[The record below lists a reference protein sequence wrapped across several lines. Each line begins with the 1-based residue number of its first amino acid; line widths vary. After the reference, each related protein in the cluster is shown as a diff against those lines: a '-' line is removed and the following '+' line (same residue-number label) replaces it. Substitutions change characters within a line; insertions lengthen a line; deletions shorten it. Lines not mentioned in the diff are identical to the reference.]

1 MNVKAFSIGLLL
13 LSPAC
18 LIWAQDTSVSPRPTP
33 LSELIAEALKDNT
46 EILAAEHTWQ
56 AATHVRQQV
65 TTLPNPQF
73 TVQEFSVG
81 SPKPFAGFNTSNFA
95 YFGIGASQELPYPGK
110 LRLKGEAADRAA
122 DVQQAQI
129 AVACA
134 ALADEIKAAYLKL
147 AYLQQTLPLL
157 EASRNTLGQV
167 IETELARYRTG
178 QGSQADVLKAQLER
192 TKLIREI
199 TMHHEEV
206 GQVQADLKRL
216 LHRPQESP
224 DIVAQNLTMT
234 DLHYTSSELL
244 NFVRRQN
251 PEVKF
256 ETSKIGQQNAEL
268 RSAERAGK
276 PDFSVGYMYQRTG
289 DDFPAYYM
297 LTLNVIFQR
306 RQRVRAEMAGAA
318 ESLKAAADELDAQVQ
333 EQLAAVQKEYIA
345 AKSTAEVL
353 TEYSQGM
360 IPQADAGFRAVL
372 ADYQSSKQQLDS
384 VLNSLNE
391 VLALKREYE
400 QTLLEHETAIA
411 KLETLTGETLR

>member
-1 MNVKAFSIGLLL
+1 MNVHTFFVGLLL
-13 LSPAC
+13 LTAAYSTR
-18 LIWAQDTSVSPRPTP
+18 AQDPSASAEPTP
-33 LSELIAEALKDNT
+33 LAELIAEAKKSNT
-46 EILAAEHTWQ
+46 QIIAAEHTWQ

-73 TVQEFSVG
+73 TLQEFSVG

-129 AVACA
+129 AVARA
-134 ALADEIKAAYLKL
+134 SVVDEVKVAYLRL

-157 EASRNTLGQV
+157 DASRNTLGQI

-206 GQVQADLKRL
+206 GQVQSDLKRL

-224 DIVAQNLTMT
+224 DIVAEDLTIT
-234 DLHYTSSELL
+234 SLRYTSRELL
-244 NFVRRQN
+244 NFARKQN
-251 PEVKF
+251 PEVKL
-256 ETSKIGQQNAEL
+256 ETSTIEKQNAEL

-276 PDFSVGYMYQRTG
+276 PDFSIGYMYQRTG

-297 LTLNVIFQR
+297 LTFNVIFQR
-306 RQRVRAEMAGAA
+306 RQRVRAEVAEAA
-318 ESLKAAADELDAQVQ
+318 ESVKAAEDQLDAQVQ
-333 EQLAAVQKEYIA
+333 EQLATVQKEYIA
-345 AKSTAEVL
+345 VKSTAEVL
-353 TEYSQGM
+353 TEYSEGM

-372 ADYQSSKQQLDS
+372 ASYESNRQQLDS
-384 VLNSLNE
+384 VLTSFNE

-400 QTLLEHETAIA
+400 DTLFDHETAVA
-411 KLETLTGETLR
+411 KIESLTGETLR

>member
-1 MNVKAFSIGLLL
+1 MRVRIILAGITVLGCGL
-13 LSPAC
+13 PV
-18 LIWAQDTSVSPRPTP
+18 WAQNPTP
-33 LSELIAEALKDNT
+33 LSELLAEAVRNNPD
-46 EILAAEHTWQ
+46 IRSAEHTWQ

-73 TVQEFSVG
+73 TLQEFSVG

-95 YFGIGASQELPYPGK
+95 YFGVGASQELPYPGK

-129 AVACA
+129 AMARAAVA
-134 ALADEIKAAYLKL
+134 DDIKTAYLRL
-147 AYLQQTLPLL
+147 AYLQRTLPLL
-157 EASRNTLGQV
+157 DTSRNTLGQI

-178 QGSQADVLKAQLER
+178 RGSQADVLKAQLER

-199 TMHHEEV
+199 TMHHEDV
-206 GQVQADLKRL
+206 GQVEADLKRL

-224 DIVAQNLTMT
+224 DIIAQNLTIT
-234 DLHYTSSELL
+234 KLRDTSSELL
-244 NFVRRQN
+244 NFVRKQN
-251 PEVKF
+251 PEVKL
-256 ETSKIGQQNAEL
+256 ETTRIGKQNADV

-276 PDFSVGYMYQRTG
+276 PDFSIGYMYQRTG

-297 LTLNVIFQR
+297 LTFNVIFQR
-306 RQRVRAEMAGAA
+306 RQRVQAEIAEAA
-318 ESLKAAADELDAQVQ
+318 ESVRAAEDQLDAQLQ
-333 EQLAAVQKEYIA
+333 EQLATVQKEYIA

-353 TEYSQGM
+353 TEYSEGM

-372 ADYQSSKQQLDS
+372 TDYESNKQQLDS
-384 VLNSLNE
+384 VLTSFNE

-400 QTLLEHETAIA
+400 QTLLEHETAVA
-411 KLETLTGETLR
+411 KLETLTGEALR

>member
-1 MNVKAFSIGLLL
+1 MNVSTFSAGALFLAA
-13 LSPAC
+13 AC
-18 LIWAQDTSVSPRPTP
+18 SIRAQDVSARPTP
-33 LSELIAEALKDNT
+33 LNELIAEAEKNNT
-46 EILAAEHTWQ
+46 EILAAEHTWK
-56 AATHVRQQV
+56 AATDVRQQV

-129 AVACA
+129 TVARA
-134 ALADEIKAAYLKL
+134 SVADDIKAAYLKL

-157 EASRNTLGQV
+157 DTSRNTLGQI

-178 QGSQADVLKAQLER
+178 RGSQGDVLKAQLER
-192 TKLIREI
+192 TKLVREI
-199 TMHHEEV
+199 TMHHEDV
-206 GQVQADLKRL
+206 AQVQADLKRL

-224 DIVAQNLTMT
+224 DIIAQDLRMT
-234 DLHYTSSELL
+234 DLQYTSRDLL
-244 NFVRRQN
+244 SFVRRGN
-251 PEVKF
+251 PEVRL
-256 ETSKIGQQNAEL
+256 ETSTIEKQNAQL

-297 LTLNVIFQR
+297 LTVNVIFQR
-306 RQRVRAEMAGAA
+306 RQRVRAGVAEAA
-318 ESLKAAADELDAQVQ
+318 ESIKAAKERLDSQLQ
-333 EQLAAVQKEYIA
+333 HQLAEVQKQFA
-345 AKSTAEVL
+345 AATSTAEIL
-353 TEYSQGM
+353 TEYRDGM
-360 IPQADAGFRAVL
+360 VPQADAGFRAVL
-372 ADYQSSKQQLDS
+372 ASYETNKEQLDS
-384 VLNSLNE
+384 VLASFNE
-391 VLALKREYE
+391 ILALKREYE
-400 QTLLEHETAIA
+400 QTLLDHELAVA

>member
-1 MNVKAFSIGLLL
+1 MNTKTFSVGLFLL
-13 LSPAC
+13 TTAC
-18 LIWAQDTSVSPRPTP
+18 SFPAQDTSASARSTP
-33 LSELIAEALKDNT
+33 VAELIAEALKDNT
-46 EILAAEHTWQ
+46 EILAAEHTQQ
-56 AATHVRQQV
+56 AATHVRQQA

-73 TVQEFSVG
+73 TIQEFGVG
-81 SPKPFAGFNTSNFA
+81 SPRPFAGFNKSNFA

-129 AVACA
+129 AVIRA
-134 ALADEIKAAYLKL
+134 ALEEDIKAAYLKL

-157 EASRNTLGQV
+157 EASRHTSGQI
-167 IETELARYRTG
+167 IETELARYSTG
-178 QGSQADVLKAQLER
+178 QGSHADVLKAQLER

-199 TMHHEEV
+199 TMHHEDV
-206 GQVQADLKRL
+206 GQAETDLKRL

-224 DIVAQNLTMT
+224 DIIAQDLTMT
-234 DLHYTSSELL
+234 EVHYTSSELL
-244 NFVRRQN
+244 KFVRKQN
-251 PEVKF
+251 VEVKF
-256 ETSKIGQQNAEL
+256 ETSRIGQQNAEM

-276 PDFSVGYMYQRTG
+276 PDFGVGYMYQRTG

-297 LTLNVIFQR
+297 LTFNLIFQR
-306 RQRVRAEMAGAA
+306 RQRVQAEIAEAA
-318 ESLKAAADELDAQVQ
+318 ESVKAAEDQLDTQVQ

-345 AKSTAEVL
+345 VKSTAEVL
-353 TEYSQGM
+353 TEYSEGM

-372 ADYQSSKQQLDS
+372 ADYQSNKQQLDS
-384 VLNSLNE
+384 VLTSLNE

-400 QTLLEHETAIA
+400 QTLLEHETAVA